1 MEVETQWGAVLFVMA
16 IKIVVEEIVKLI
28 SCQYV
33 GTWVHHSTPRQIL
46 VKLRVLPTIEFVHDH
61 FPYGVATGGAVL
73 QVAVATVWHA
83 EVHGVRPQRRVR
95 EGRCDG
101 RVIQEGLFLHHGEL
115 VVTTYTQVWCA
126 DTYHAVVR
134 QVGEFLDDD
143 SCTCHFLG
151 PIVDGGVTPELLVI
165 IMPEV
170 NECLFLGSNLKL
182 VVVYMQTC
190 FHLEENEL

>member
-1 MEVETQWGAVLFVMA
+1 ML
-16 IKIVVEEIVKLI
+16 
-28 SCQYV
+28 
-33 GTWVHHSTPRQIL
+33 QI
-46 VKLRVLPTIEFVHDH
+46 
-61 FPYGVATGGAVL
+61 
-73 QVAVATVWHA
+73 AVATVWHA
-83 EVHGVRPQRRVR
+83 EVHGVWPQRRVR

-115 VVTTYTQVWCA
+115 VVTTNAQVRRA

-151 PIVDGGVTPELLVI
+151 PVVDGGVAPELLVVI
-165 IMPEV
+165 VPEV